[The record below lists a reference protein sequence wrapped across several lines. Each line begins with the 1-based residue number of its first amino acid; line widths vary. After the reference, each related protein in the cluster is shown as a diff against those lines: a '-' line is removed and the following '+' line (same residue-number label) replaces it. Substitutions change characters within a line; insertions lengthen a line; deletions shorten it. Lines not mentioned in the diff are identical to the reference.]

1 MNIKPAD
8 RINTVS
14 EYYFSVKLKQIEKMK
29 AEGKNVINLGIGS
42 PDQMPSDEVIEM
54 LHASAENPA
63 NHGYQSYI
71 GIPSLRARMAELYQR
86 NYGVLLDSNT
96 EILPLMGSK
105 EGIMHISMAF
115 LNPGDEVLV
124 PNPGYPTYSAVTNL
138 VQAVA
143 RRYDL
148 IEDND
153 WQPDFDAL
161 ESQDLSKVK
170 LMWVNYP
177 NMPTGAKANREV
189 MKQLVDF
196 GRRHSIIICNDNP
209 YSFIL
214 NPEPSSLLE
223 VPGAKEIAIE
233 LNSLSKSHNMAG
245 WRIGMAASNATF
257 ITYILRVKSNMDSG
271 MFRPLQD
278 AAAKALEAGPE
289 WFARVNAVYAGRR
302 KLVYKLLDKL
312 GCSYD
317 TNQVG
322 LFVWAKVPAKY
333 GKGQI
338 VSDQVLEK
346 AHVFLTPGFIFG
358 SNGESYIRISLC
370 ATEEVIQES
379 INRINQIEI
388 V

>member
-1 MNIKPAD
+1 
-8 RINTVS
+8 
-14 EYYFSVKLKQIEKMK
+14 MK

-42 PDQMPSDEVIEM
+42 PDQMPSDEVIEA
-54 LHASAENPA
+54 LHASAENSA

-71 GIPSLRARMAELYQR
+71 GIPSLRAGMAELYQR
-86 NYGVLLDSNT
+86 NYGVQLDPNT

-143 RRYDL
+143 RRYEL
-148 IEDND
+148 TEDNG
-153 WQPDFDAL
+153 WQPDLDAL
-161 ESQDLSKVK
+161 EKQDLSKVK

-196 GRRHSIIICNDNP
+196 GRKYSIIICNDNP

-223 VPGAKEIAIE
+223 VSGAKEIAIE

-257 ITYILRVKSNMDSG
+257 ISYILRVKSNMDSG

-289 WFARVNAVYAGRR
+289 WFAQVNAVYARRR
-302 KLVYKLLDKL
+302 KLVYELLDSL
-312 GCSYD
+312 SCSYD
-317 TNQVG
+317 INQVG
-322 LFVWAKVPAKY
+322 LFVWAKVPAQF
-333 GKGQI
+333 GKGQV
-338 VSDQVLEK
+338 VSDQLLEK